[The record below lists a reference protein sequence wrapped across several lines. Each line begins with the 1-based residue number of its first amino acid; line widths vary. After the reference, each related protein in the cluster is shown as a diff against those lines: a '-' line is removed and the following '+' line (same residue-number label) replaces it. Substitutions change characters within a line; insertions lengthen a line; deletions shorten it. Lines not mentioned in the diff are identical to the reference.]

1 MEMNCAL
8 KVGHNIK
15 FNNSNAMKKLLLL
28 SLVVAL
34 GMLNSLNVLAQGY
47 YNQNPQYF
55 VRS

>member
-1 MEMNCAL
+1 MNCAL